1 MIGGLSRFNKC
12 NKILGYL
19 LLLSAVVLFSL
30 TPLKA
35 QGAAAIS
42 QGFQITGNNVKAGS
56 LVSLESNKTTRV
68 QLANT
73 ERADRLAG
81 VVGDKPLI
89 ALSTGAHETQ
99 VVIGGVAPVLI
110 STINGDIKTGD
121 KITASPING
130 IGMKATSSGQIVGTA
145 QEDLTHN
152 KTQEITI
159 DDRQQKPQ
167 TIRVGTV
174 QAQISVAYYALAD
187 KTTSFVPPFLQQLAN
202 SVAGRE
208 VSALRIVICLLLL
221 LMGFVGAGI
230 LLYSSVQ
237 SSIVSI
243 GRNPLSE
250 GAVRKSLRRVG
261 ITATAVLLVSV
272 GAAYVVLAA

>member
-1 MIGGLSRFNKC
+1 MGFNYYKVVCGGIVLS
-12 NKILGYL
+12 L
-19 LLLSAVVLFSL
+19 LLFMGVSNPVSAQSS
-30 TPLKA
+30 TA
-35 QGAAAIS
+35 SIS
-42 QGFQITGNNVKAGS
+42 QGFQTTDKEVSVGS
-56 LVSLESNKTTRV
+56 IVSLESNSTARV
-68 QLANT
+68 QLSNL
-73 ERADRLAG
+73 ERVDRLAG
-81 VVGDKPLI
+81 VVSDKPLVS
-89 ALSTGAHETQ
+89 LSTGSNEIQ
-99 VVIGGVAPVLI
+99 VVIGGVTPVLV

-130 IGMKATSSGQIVGTA
+130 IGMKATSSGQVVGTA
-145 QEDLTHN
+145 QEDLTSVE
-152 KTQEITI
+152 TRSVTIT
-159 DDRQQKPQ
+159 DRQQQPQ
-167 TIRVGTV
+167 TVKVGTV
-174 QAQISVAYYALAD
+174 SAQINIAYNAAQD
-187 KTTSFVPPFLQQLAN
+187 EATSFVPLFLQQLAN

-250 GAVRKSLRRVG
+250 GAVRKSLLRVG
-261 ITATAVLLVSV
+261 VVALAVLLATV